1 MTLTIWGSD
10 SPTMTRRRFLPLLAV
25 VLGGT
30 GCFQAHVQPELSFRG
45 SWAEDP
51 AKDRAMRKR
60 LEDLRLRLDVEP
72 IGSGP
77 VSSATSPAQDAD
89 DAPIEIFV
97 GKIPAGLTLKEHV
110 IYVDEGAPYEI
121 LGRATVVLNSGSAAT
136 FPDYK
141 DGWRKPLC
149 YWQAPL
155 TWVTLGIWMLI
166 PLNYPCG
173 VPTYLPKEKV
183 LAVTRNLV
191 RELGGSFFVG
201 NYLFENEDQA
211 GGLDGF
217 VVRSLSLKAPER
229 PANSTL

>member
-1 MTLTIWGSD
+1 MTL
-10 SPTMTRRRFLPLLAV
+10 RRFLPLLAV
-25 VLGGT
+25 VLSGA
-30 GCFQAHVQPELSFRG
+30 GCFQAHVQPEVSFRG

-51 AKDRAMRKR
+51 AKDRAMRQR
-60 LEDLRLRLDVEP
+60 LEELRPRLDAAQS
-72 IGSGP
+72 GSE
-77 VSSATSPAQDAD
+77 AE
-89 DAPIEIFV
+89 PIEIFV
-97 GKIPAGLTLKEHV
+97 GKIPGGLTLKEHV

-121 LGRATVVLNSGSAAT
+121 IGRATVVLNAGSAGT

-183 LAVTRNLV
+183 LDVTRNLV
-191 RELGGSFFVG
+191 RALGGSFFVG
-201 NYLFENEDQA
+201 SYLFENEDEA

-217 VVRSLSLKAPER
+217 VVRSLSPKSPER

>member
-1 MTLTIWGSD
+1 
-10 SPTMTRRRFLPLLAV
+10 MTRGCLLLLLALV
-25 VLGGT
+25 FGGT

-51 AKDRAMRKR
+51 AKDRAMRQR
-60 LEDLRLRLDVEP
+60 LEELRLRLEAEAD
-72 IGSGP
+72 
-77 VSSATSPAQDAD
+77 PA
-89 DAPIEIFV
+89 IEIYV
-97 GKIPAGLTLKEHV
+97 GKIPGGLTLKEHV
-110 IYVDEGAPYEI
+110 IYVDEGAPFEI
-121 LGRATVVLNSGSAAT
+121 IGRATVVLNSGSAGT

-173 VPTYLPKEKV
+173 VPTYLPKEQV
-183 LAVTRNLV
+183 LNVTRNLV

-201 NYLFENEDQA
+201 NYLYENEDEA

-217 VVRSLSLKAPER
+217 VVRSLSAKAPER